1 MCIRDSDSYV
11 EVISDNIIGQMKEQ
25 MAADEGNVYW
35 LKGDVEDFVEPFEQI
50 SREQSFYINA
60 DGKLVI
66 SFDKYEVCL
75 LYTSRM
81 PWLLT
86 YS

>member
-1 MCIRDSDSYV
+1 
-11 EVISDNIIGQMKEQ
+11 MKEQ

-60 DGKLVI
+60 DGKL
-66 SFDKYEVCL
+66 
-75 LYTSRM
+75 
-81 PWLLT
+81 
-86 YS
+86 

>member
-1 MCIRDSDSYV
+1 M

-50 SREQSFYINA
+50 SREQSFT
-60 DGKLVI
+60 LMPTTSMI
-66 SFDKYEVCL
+66 SFDKYEVV
-75 LYTSRM
+75 
-81 PWLLT
+81 PAVWEW
-86 YS
+86 